1 MVFKHN
7 LRTTS
12 AEPSPTV
19 NIEEAAA
26 LLKVHPETALK
37 IIQAG
42 DIPAAKVGRAW
53 VMMTKDVLSYIQKQ
67 IIEQTSNRLSASGT
81 ASRRTDR
88 PTKGRLPGRSL

>member
-1 MVFKHN
+1 MVFKQHIQVASSQ
-7 LRTTS
+7 T
-12 AEPSPTV
+12 SPTV
-19 NIEEAAA
+19 NIDEAAA

-67 IIEQTSNRLSASGT
+67 IIEQTGERLSASGT
-81 ASRRTDR
+81 AGRRSAR
-88 PTKGRLPGRSL
+88 STKERSQGRSP